1 MEPTD
6 DASVIDKAFRIL
18 GVFDE
23 KHNLLPLSNIS
34 RRAHLPLT
42 TTHRIVGRL
51 LSTGALERV
60 DTGEYRIGLRLWE
73 IGSLSPRSG
82 SLQRVA
88 LPFMHDLYE
97 TTRCP
102 VHLAIRE
109 GGEVVLIAS
118 LVPKRYGKERPRVG
132 GRYAIHATAVGHVL
146 LAFAPRDIQDDILAQ
161 PLELYTPYT
170 ETDPAKLRQVLK
182 QVRRE
187 GLATSDRQVD
197 RHLVS
202 IAAPIYDAMDEV
214 VAALS
219 IIVPFE
225 QIQGRS
231 WGYLVQA
238 IARGISRAYK
248 SPKKSRE
255 SIQGA

>member
-6 DASVIDKAFRIL
+6 DASVLDKAFRIL
-18 GVFDE
+18 SVFDE

-60 DTGEYRIGLRLWE
+60 DTGEYQIGLRLWE
-73 IGSLSPRSG
+73 IGSLAPRSG
-82 SLQRVA
+82 ELQRVA

-97 TTRCP
+97 TTRYP

-118 LVPKRYGKERPRVG
+118 LVPKRHGKTRPRVG
-132 GRYAIHATAVGHVL
+132 GRYSLHATAVGQIL
-146 LAFAPRDIQDDILAQ
+146 LAFASQEEQEEILSR
-161 PLELYTPYT
+161 PLEPYTPHT
-170 ETDPAKLRQVLK
+170 ETDPAKLRLVLK

-187 GLATSDRQVD
+187 GLATSDREVD
-197 RHLVS
+197 AHVVS
-202 IAAPIYDAMDEV
+202 VAAPIHGAMGEV

-225 QIQGRS
+225 QIHGRS

-238 IARGISRAYK
+238 VARGISREYQ
-248 SPKKSRE
+248 SPRKSRRAL
-255 SIQGA
+255 QKR